1 MADTLLSIKTT
12 LLCHLLICS
21 EVSTSY
27 GLNPCV
33 GSYGT
38 TPGTT
43 LELLLLACCCRSSL
57 EDVLLDVG
65 SWPESGVL
73 LSDGSTEICNRV
85 KSHHTNEC
93 RQIFYNF
100 PVSYLYEYGRTSDVH
115 KSPKSNSLCNGY
127 WPKKLYKLR
136 LFFAVSIMKTGQNI
150 FKSVIEAI
158 EIHLTF
164 FFFRLI
170 NTTIVGKFF
179 AK

>member
-93 RQIFYNF
+93 WQIF
-100 PVSYLYEYGRTSDVH
+100 
-115 KSPKSNSLCNGY
+115 
-127 WPKKLYKLR
+127 
-136 LFFAVSIMKTGQNI
+136 
-150 FKSVIEAI
+150 
-158 EIHLTF
+158 
-164 FFFRLI
+164 
-170 NTTIVGKFF
+170 
-179 AK
+179 